1 MNMPRTLGDTLKV
14 WHLLVAVILQSGALI
29 SGATWWAA
37 TKDLQVKELQAVD
50 TATAIQVKAMTV
62 DIQRI
67 DMEGSRIWANHIPNE
82 ERSSAKVEARLATIE
97 DKFNTLNVAMTRLIV
112 LSEQNQ
118 KLLKGN

>member
-1 MNMPRTLGDTLKV
+1 MPRTLGDTLKV